1 MKKFLIV
8 PVLVLALLGAA
19 GAPGLASAS
28 EGVRLDRAPIDVADL
43 VSLQSGART
52 FVNYCLNCHSASLM
66 RYNRLRDL
74 GLTDTQIKD
83 NLLFTA
89 DKVGE
94 NMNIAMTK
102 ADAKEWFGAAPPD
115 LSVIA
120 RARGAD
126 WIYSYLRGFYRDDS
140 RPTGWNNT
148 VFPNVGMPHVLW
160 PLQGQR
166 SHSEEAVK
174 TASGEVLKDGHGN
187 VVKKARFEQL
197 VPGSMASL
205 EYDITVRDLT
215 AFLVWMGEPGQLQ
228 RKQVGYLVLM
238 VLGVMLVLTWLL
250 KREFWKDVH

>member
-1 MKKFLIV
+1 MKKILIV
-8 PVLVLALLGAA
+8 PFLMLALAGAA
-19 GAPGLASAS
+19 GVSRAN
-28 EGVRLDRAPIDVADL
+28 ETVRLDHAPIDVSDL
-43 VSLQSGART
+43 TSLQAGART

-89 DKVGE
+89 EKVGE
-94 NMNIAMTK
+94 NMNIAMPK

-115 LSVIA
+115 LSVVA
-120 RARGAD
+120 RSRGAD
-126 WIYSYLRGFYRDDS
+126 WIYSYLRGFYRDSS

-160 PLQGQR
+160 TLQGQKSR
-166 SHSEEAVK
+166 VEEEVK
-174 TASGEVLKDGHGN
+174 GANGEPLKDGHGN
-187 VVKKARFEQL
+187 PVHKVKFDAV
-197 VPGSMASL
+197 VPGAQSTL
-205 EYDITVRDLT
+205 EYDTTVRDLT

-228 RKQVGYLVLM
+228 RKQVGFIVLM

>member
-1 MKKFLIV
+1 MNMKKFLIAFA
-8 PVLVLALLGAA
+8 LACAAANA
-19 GAPGLASAS
+19 GANEALKL
-28 EGVRLDRAPIDVADL
+28 EHAPIDVADL

-52 FVNYCLNCHSASLM
+52 FVNNCLSCHSASLM

-74 GLTDTQIKD
+74 GLTDAQIKD

-89 DKVGE
+89 EKVGE

-102 ADAKEWFGAAPPD
+102 ADAKAWFGAAPPD

-160 PLQGQR
+160 TLQGQR
-166 SHSEEAVK
+166 SYVEEEMKDAEGK
-174 TASGEVLKDGHGN
+174 PLKDGHGN
-187 VVKKARFEQL
+187 PVHKARFETL
-197 VPGSMASL
+197 VPGSQSAL
-205 EYDITVRDLT
+205 EYDRTTRDLT

-228 RKQVGYLVLM
+228 RKQVGFIVLM
-238 VLGVMLVLTWLL
+238 VLGVLLVFTWLL

>member
-1 MKKFLIV
+1 MNMKKFLMM
-8 PVLVLALLGAA
+8 LALFGATA
-19 GAPGLASAS
+19 AAALSSAN
-28 EGVRLDRAPIDVADL
+28 EAVKLDRAPIDVGDL

-52 FVNYCLNCHSASLM
+52 FVNNCLNCHSASLM

-74 GLTDTQIKD
+74 GLTEAQIKD

-89 DKVGE
+89 EKVGE
-94 NMNIAMTK
+94 NMNIAMPK
-102 ADAKEWFGAAPPD
+102 GDAKEWFGAAPPD

-160 PLQGQR
+160 TLQGQR
-166 SHSEEAVK
+166 SHVEEVVK
-174 TASGEVLKDGHGN
+174 TAGGEPLKDGHGN
-187 VVKKARFEQL
+187 EVKKARFEVL
-197 VPGSMASL
+197 VPGSQSAL
-205 EYDITVRDLT
+205 QYDHTVRDLT

-228 RKQVGYLVLM
+228 RKQVGFIVLM
-238 VLGVMLVLTWLL
+238 VLGFMLVLAWLL

>member
-1 MKKFLIV
+1 MNMKNILIV
-8 PVLVLALLGAA
+8 SVLALLSS
-19 GAPGLASAS
+19 APVNAV
-28 EGVRLDRAPIDVADL
+28 EVGVKLDRAPIDVADL

-52 FVNYCLNCHSASLM
+52 FVNNCLNCHSASLM

-74 GLTDTQIKD
+74 GLTEAQIKD

-89 DKVGE
+89 EKVGE
-94 NMNIAMTK
+94 NMNIAMPK
-102 ADAKEWFGAAPPD
+102 GEAKEWFGVAPPD

-126 WIYSYLRGFYRDDS
+126 WLYSYLRGFYRDET

-160 PLQGQR
+160 TLQGQM
-166 SHSEEAVK
+166 SYSQEVVK
-174 TASGEVLKDGHGN
+174 SADGQPLKDGHGEI
-187 VVKKARFEQL
+187 VKKARFETL
-197 VPGSMASL
+197 VPGSQSAL
-205 EYDITVRDLT
+205 EYNITARDLT
-215 AFLVWMGEPGQLQ
+215 NFLVWMGEPGQLQ
-228 RKQVGYLVLM
+228 RRQVGFIVLM

>member
-1 MKKFLIV
+1 MNMKKFLIV
-8 PVLVLALLGAA
+8 FALALFSTA
-19 GAPGLASAS
+19 GPVNAM
-28 EGVRLDRAPIDVADL
+28 EVVKLDRAPIDVADL

-52 FVNYCLNCHSASLM
+52 FVNNCLNCHSASLM

-74 GLTDTQIKD
+74 GLTDAQIKD

-89 DKVGE
+89 EKVGE
-94 NMNIAMTK
+94 NMNIAMPK
-102 ADAKEWFGAAPPD
+102 GDAKEWFGAAPPD

-160 PLQGQR
+160 TLQGQR
-166 SHSEEAVK
+166 SYGEEVVK
-174 TASGEVLKDGHGN
+174 TAGGEALKDGHGN
-187 VVKKARFEQL
+187 VVKKARFEVL
-197 VPGSMASL
+197 VPGSQSAL
-205 EYDITVRDLT
+205 QYDHTVRDLT

-228 RKQVGYLVLM
+228 RKQVGFIVLM
-238 VLGVMLVLTWLL
+238 VLGFMLVLAWLL